1 VIKRLL
7 ARPWFRAGFIAVI
20 AAFCAYGLV
29 TQWPQTHEALSDMNW
44 FTVGSAG
51 LAALA
56 GSGCM
61 LMAWRTLLADLGSQL
76 TVKAATRV
84 MSVSQLGKYLPGAVW
99 AFAAQLELAQ
109 DYQVPRRRCAT
120 TVLTSLAVTLGIGL
134 VMAAITLSLTSS
146 AAATHYWWVLAVA
159 PLLVALLFP
168 PVLGRVINA
177 VLVVLRRPR
186 LERRPTGTGIAK
198 AAAWT
203 VAGWLLWGTQA
214 WLLLHDVT
222 GKGLGVL
229 LVSVGAYALAWSA
242 GTMVVIFPGGI
253 GPRELALI
261 AALAPVAARGPALV
275 VAVLSRLLM
284 TGSDLIWG
292 GAGLLI
298 GRSLAKAVRRAKLAA
313 PTTKQA
319 APAGSPPEAYE
330 SAGTT
335 LP

>member
-1 VIKRLL
+1 MIKRLL
-7 ARPWFRAGFIAVI
+7 ARPWLRAGFIAVI

-29 TQWPQTHEALSDMNW
+29 TEWPQTHAALAHMNW
-44 FTVGSAG
+44 FSVASAG

-61 LMAWRTLLADLGSQL
+61 LLAWRTLLADLGSPL

-84 MSVSQLGKYLPGAVW
+84 ISISQLGKYLPGAVW
-99 AFAAQLELAQ
+99 AFAAQLELAK

-120 TVLTSLAVTLGIGL
+120 TVVTSLTVTLGVGL
-134 VMAAITLSLTSS
+134 VMAAVTLSLTSS
-146 AAATHYWWVLAVA
+146 AAAAHYWWALAAA
-159 PLLVALLFP
+159 PLLMALLFP

-177 VLVVLRRPR
+177 VLRLMRRPG

-203 VAGWLLWGTQA
+203 VAGWLLWGFQA

-242 GTMVVIFPGGI
+242 GTMIVIFPGGI
-253 GPRELALI
+253 GPRELALM
-261 AALAPVAARGPALV
+261 AALAPVATRGPALV

-298 GRSLAKAVRRAKLAA
+298 GRSLARAVRRAKQESAA
-313 PTTKQA
+313 
-319 APAGSPPEAYE
+319 GGLPESYE

>member
-7 ARPWFRAGFIAVI
+7 ARPWLRAGFIAVI

-29 TQWPQTHEALSDMNW
+29 TQWPATHAALANMNW
-44 FTVGSAG
+44 FTVGTAG
-51 LAALA
+51 IAALA

-61 LMAWRTLLADLGSQL
+61 LLAWRVLLADLGSQL

-99 AFAAQLELAQ
+99 AFAAQLELAG

-120 TVLTSLAVTLGIGL
+120 TVVTSVTVTLGIGL
-134 VMAAITLSLTSS
+134 VMAAVTLSLTSRT
-146 AAATHYWWVLAVA
+146 AAAHYWWVLAVA

-168 PVLGRVINA
+168 PILGRVINA
-177 VLVVLRRPR
+177 ILIVFRRPP
-186 LERRPTGTGIAK
+186 LERRPTGAGIAK
-198 AAAWT
+198 AAIWT
-203 VAGWLLWGTQA
+203 VAGWMLWGLQA

-229 LVSVGAYALAWSA
+229 LVSIGAYALAWSA
-242 GTMVVIFPGGI
+242 GTMIVIFPGGI
-253 GPRELALI
+253 GPRELALV
-261 AALAPVAARGPALV
+261 AALAPVATRGPALV
-275 VAVLSRLLM
+275 VAILSRLLM

-292 GAGLLI
+292 GAGLVI
-298 GRSLAKAVRRAKLAA
+298 GRSLAKAVRRAKETGCPAA
-313 PTTKQA
+313 
-319 APAGSPPEAYE
+319 EAYE

>member
-7 ARPWFRAGFIAVI
+7 ARPWVRAGFIAVI
-20 AAFCAYGLV
+20 VAFCSYGLV
-29 TQWPQTHEALSDMNW
+29 TQWSQTHAALARMNW
-44 FTVGSAG
+44 FTVATAG

-109 DYQVPRRRCAT
+109 DYKVPRRRCAT
-120 TVLTSLAVTLGIGL
+120 TVVTSVTVTLGIGL
-134 VMAAITLSLTSS
+134 LMAAVTLSLTSS
-146 AAATHYWWVLAVA
+146 AAAAHYWWALAVA
-159 PLLVALLFP
+159 PVLVALLFP
-168 PVLGRVINA
+168 PVLSRVINL
-177 VLVVLRRPR
+177 VLILLRRAP
-186 LERRPTGTGIAK
+186 LERHPTGAGIAK
-198 AAAWT
+198 AVAWT
-203 VAGWLLWGTQA
+203 AAGWLLWGFQA

-222 GKGLGVL
+222 GKGLSVL

-261 AALAPVAARGPALV
+261 AALAPVATRGPALV

-284 TGSDLIWG
+284 TGSDLIYG
-292 GAGLLI
+292 GTGLLI
-298 GRSLAKAVRRAKLAA
+298 GRSLAKAVRRAKA
-313 PTTKQA
+313 TS
-319 APAGSPPEAYE
+319 GCVPPEVYE

-335 LP
+335 AP

>member
-7 ARPWFRAGFIAVI
+7 ARPWLRAGFIAVI
-20 AAFCAYGLV
+20 VAFCTYGLI
-29 TQWPQTHEALSDMNW
+29 TQWPETHAALARMDW
-44 FTVGSAG
+44 LTVASAG
-51 LAALA
+51 AAALA

-84 MSVSQLGKYLPGAVW
+84 ISVSQLGKYVPGAVW
-99 AFAAQLELAQ
+99 AFAAQLELAN
-109 DYQVPRRRCAT
+109 DYEVPRRRCAT
-120 TVLTSLAVTLGIGL
+120 TVVTSLAVTLGVGL
-134 VMAAITLSLTSS
+134 LMAAVTLSLTSS
-146 AAATHYWWVLAVA
+146 AAAAHYWWALAVA
-159 PLLVALLFP
+159 PLLVALFFP
-168 PVLGRVINA
+168 PVLSRVINL
-177 VLVVLRRPR
+177 VLVLLRRPP
-186 LERRPTGTGIAK
+186 LERHPTGAGIAK
-198 AAAWT
+198 AVTWT
-203 VAGWLLWGTQA
+203 VAGWLLWGFQA

-222 GKGLGVL
+222 GKGMGVL
-229 LVSVGAYALAWSA
+229 LVSIGAYALAWSA

-261 AALAPVAARGPALV
+261 AALAPVATRGPALV

-284 TGSDLIWG
+284 TGSDLAWA

-298 GRSLAKAVRRAKLAA
+298 GRSLARAVRRAKAA
-313 PTTKQA
+313 V
-319 APAGSPPEAYE
+319 PPEAYE